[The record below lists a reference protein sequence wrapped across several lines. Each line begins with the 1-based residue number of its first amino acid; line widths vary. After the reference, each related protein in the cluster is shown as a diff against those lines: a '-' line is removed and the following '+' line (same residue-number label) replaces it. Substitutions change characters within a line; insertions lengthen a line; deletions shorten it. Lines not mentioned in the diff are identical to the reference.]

1 MKHEVKITAILL
13 LMFLFTQLIGL
24 IVIDAYAP
32 KTRTVFE
39 NGIEKNV
46 TIAKEIPYGMQ
57 PPEAK
62 PEVSLGSILVSL
74 VIAILIFFLL
84 MKIKARSL
92 IKIWFTFVVFLTIS
106 IALTAL
112 LMKIFPESMIRL
124 DAVAMILAVPL
135 TFYKIFKRDVI
146 VHNAT
151 ELLVYPGLAV
161 IFIPILAVWSIIV
174 LLLLI
179 SVYDM
184 WAVWRSKFMV
194 KLAKFQLQNIKIF
207 TGFLVPYM
215 PRKEMLKLQEARKI
229 KTQGA
234 RTAKLKKIRI
244 SMALLGGGDV
254 AFPLIFTGVI
264 YRAAGL
270 LPALLIIAGSTLAL
284 LLLFIFSRKGK
295 FYPAMPFITAGCLA
309 AWLLTLII

>member
-1 MKHEVKITAILL
+1 MKHEIKITGILL
-13 LMFLFTQLIGL
+13 LMFFLTQLIGL

-32 KTRTVFE
+32 KTKTVVE

-46 TIAKEIPYGMQ
+46 TIAQEIPYGMQ

-62 PEVSLGSILVSL
+62 PEISLGSILVSL

-84 MKIKARSL
+84 MKLKARSL

-112 LMKIFPESMIRL
+112 LMKAFPESIIRL

-135 TFYKIFKRDVI
+135 TFYKIFRRDVI

-161 IFIPILAVWSIIV
+161 IFIPIMAVWSVIV
-174 LLLLI
+174 LLLII
-179 SVYDM
+179 SVYDI
-184 WAVWRSKFMV
+184 WAVWRSKLMI
-194 KLAKFQLQNIKIF
+194 KLAKFQLQNMKIF
-207 TGFLVPYM
+207 TGFFVPYL
-215 PRKEMLKLQEARKI
+215 PKKEMLKLQEARKI
-229 KTQGA
+229 KAQRT
-234 RTAKLKKIRI
+234 RTAKLKKIKI
-244 SMALLGGGDV
+244 SLALLGGGDV

-264 YRAAGL
+264 YRTSGL
-270 LPALLIIAGSTLAL
+270 APALLIIAGSTIAL
-284 LLLFIFSRKGK
+284 LLLFMYSKKGK
-295 FYPAMPFITAGCLA
+295 FYPAMPFITAGCLV
-309 AWLLTLII
+309 AWLLTLLI